1 MYTTAIE
8 ITVNPRSFTQ
18 SLQGPVSYFISL
30 LEREREGERERP
42 QYVKAIQMMHGQSTQ
57 FVQKPCDLLPR
68 EDLKRKQPLNKAL
81 SMMNLV
87 ETLEEPESS
96 YRTPSAKKPRLATDV
111 VRQLDL
117 TPPPVVG
124 SQTVPH
130 HVKETLCLK

>member
-8 ITVNPRSFTQ
+8 ITANPRSLTQ
-18 SLQGPVSYFISL
+18 SLQGPISYFISL
-30 LEREREGERERP
+30 LERERERERETSICQSYP
-42 QYVKAIQMMHGQSTQ
+42 NDGQSTQ
-57 FVQKPCDLLPR
+57 FVQKPCDLLPP

-96 YRTPSAKKPRLATDV
+96 YRTPSAKKPRLATNV

-130 HVKETLCLK
+130 RVKETLCLK